1 MGVNQTW
8 VGLEDGYEPDTGGRW
23 VSTRLGW
30 EMGVNQTQLGDGCQP
45 DTGGRW
51 VSTRHGW
58 EMGVNQTRVGDG
70 CQPDCAGCQNGCQ
83 LWMGRG
89 CVKQILTRYTGFSP
103 GSLEWV
109 LGALDMASRLI
120 RPH

>member
-1 MGVNQTW
+1 MGVNQTML
-8 VGLEDGYEPDTGGRW
+8 GDRCQPDC
-23 VSTRLGW
+23 W
-30 EMGVNQTQLGDGCQP
+30 EIGVNHILLGDGCQP

-51 VSTRHGW
+51 VSTTHGW

-70 CQPDCAGCQNGCQ
+70 CQ
-83 LWMGRG
+83 LWMGREG
-89 CVKQILTRYTGFSP
+89 VKQILTRYTGFSP

>member
-1 MGVNQTW
+1 MNQTI
-8 VGLEDGYEPDTGGRW
+8 
-23 VSTRLGW
+23 
-30 EMGVNQTQLGDGCQP
+30 LGDGCQP
-45 DTGGRW
+45 DYAGRS
-51 VSTRHGW
+51 VSTIFCR

-70 CQPDCAGCQNGCQ
+70 CQPHMGGRWVSIRLGWEMGVNQTVLGDGCQ
-83 LWMGRG
+83 LWMGG
-89 CVKQILTRYTGFSP
+89 EGVKQILTRYTGFSP